1 METWNSESILAKLIS
16 FDTTSRLSNLELI
29 HFVRDY
35 LAQHGVNSQVVEN
48 RSGAKATLFA
58 SIGPTAGPGFLLAGH
73 TDVVPVD
80 GQNWSSDPFRLDRR
94 NGRLYGRGSADMKGF
109 IASALAAVPRFI
121 GAELHTPVHLAFT
134 CDEELGCIGLR
145 ELLDDSGS
153 LPVTAAMGI
162 VGEPTSMR
170 VVSEHKGKV
179 AMRVEVRGQAGH
191 SSNPA
196 AGVNAVEYA
205 AELIAFIR
213 RLNQEKRSA
222 GPFDAQYEVPHTTL
236 HAGSVH
242 GGTVLN
248 IIPPECVFEFEIR
261 YLPEEAAEPILERI
275 RGFAAGQLEPAMKK
289 VNPACG
295 FVFHEKFAYPGLSL
309 APDAEVVTLVNSLLH
324 SDAAP
329 GKIAFGTEAGLY
341 QQRCGIPM
349 VVCGPG
355 DIANAHQADEY
366 VDTRQLAA
374 CDVLLGRLAEALSR

>member
-1 METWNSESILAKLIS
+1 METWNSESILADLIS
-16 FDTTSRLSNLELI
+16 FDTTSRLSNLDLI

-35 LAQHGVNSQVVEN
+35 LAKHGVDSQVMEN
-48 RSGAKATLFA
+48 RSGSKATLFA

-80 GQNWSSDPFRLDRR
+80 GQKWSSDPFRLDRR
-94 NGRLYGRGSADMKGF
+94 DGRLYGRGSADMKGF
-109 IASALAAVPRFI
+109 IASALAAVPRFV
-121 GAELHTPVHLAFT
+121 GVTLHTPIHLAFT

-153 LPVTAAMGI
+153 LPVSAAMGI

-205 AELIAFIR
+205 AELIGFIR

-222 GPFDAQYEVPHTTL
+222 GPFDPQYEVPHTTL
-236 HAGSVH
+236 HVGSVH

-248 IIPPECVFEFEIR
+248 IIPSECVFEFEIR
-261 YLPEEAAEPILERI
+261 YLPEEAAEPMIERI
-275 RGFAAGQLEPAMKK
+275 RGFATDQLEPAMKK

-295 FVFHEKFAYPGLSL
+295 FFFHEKFAYPGLSL
-309 APDAEVVTLVNSLLH
+309 APDAAVVTLVKSLLH